1 MTGTGAYAEFIM
13 EETQV
18 VEDTVGMYTRIM
30 FSVPETH
37 KHRVT
42 PRLKEKPK
50 GHLTPAGSSRLS
62 TVLVPSSLTQ

>member
-18 VEDTVGMYTRIM
+18 VEDTVGIYTRIM

-37 KHRVT
+37 TSTELFLASR
-42 PRLKEKPK
+42 RSPK
-50 GHLTPAGSSRLS
+50 ATSPQPEAPGYAQP
-62 TVLVPSSLTQ
+62 